1 MAKVLSRV
9 LKLTWKYRPWPY
21 VFSALAL
28 FFLLFAGMLSATA
41 SNLKEDAIAKYGGDE
56 VTALMRL
63 VDDSSETFR
72 RRNYAI
78 GMLANLSDARALP
91 VLEPLWTGSDDAGC
105 GTGRNLCQYELKKAI
120 KRSRENKGP
129 NLLARLT
136 H

>member
-91 VLEPLWTGSDDAGC
+91 VLEPLWTGSDDAG
-105 GTGRNLCQYELKKAI
+105 
-120 KRSRENKGP
+120 
-129 NLLARLT
+129 
-136 H
+136 